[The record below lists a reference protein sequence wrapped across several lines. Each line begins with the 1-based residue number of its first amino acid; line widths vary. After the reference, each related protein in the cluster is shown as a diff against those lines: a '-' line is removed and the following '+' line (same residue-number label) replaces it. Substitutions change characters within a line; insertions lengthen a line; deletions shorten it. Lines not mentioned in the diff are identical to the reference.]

1 MKKIYSFVFAAVAL
15 FAAASCQKELVN
27 APETKGEPFSF
38 TATIGADTKTA
49 LSGEK
54 AVVWTPGDKVDV
66 FNADGTTAEFTT
78 DITEASATATF
89 TGTLTPDYTA
99 SNLYA
104 IYPTRGENAKYDKE
118 TGIISSIRI
127 AGSQKAVAG
136 SFDKGYAVAV
146 GSAAL
151 APAPEFT
158 FKSVHALFKFTV
170 DGEAPT
176 TVTVANKGMAM
187 IAGAANYD
195 VNAGTTTVTGGA
207 GSVTLTGPFE
217 SGKTYYVATY
227 AFNTPGVSISFDGV
241 ELKTALPKDGAE
253 TFRVEANKI
262 YDFGTLKAPEKTF
275 NATEVMKKQS
285 EGTDSYMAAFGGTA
299 NADRNIALDDEYVY
313 IAETQANPV
322 LWKIALADGTATNMP
337 VGTVD
342 GGGTFALAC
351 PRVIPNSDETI
362 NNGKDVLVVSNMG
375 MDGGNTVVYVYNNG
389 IESDPTKL
397 GLNTAWMSRRV
408 GDKFTYT
415 SGTNGTTTLWMKDG
429 GSGALLSFILT
440 LKDGNVTC
448 TEATSRTYL
457 MSNWDQSGVGSMYFY
472 PGGSLNEGMFTSTE
486 RGAYVVK
493 DDATLTADGKPTY
506 VTTWSTEE
514 QQNYKGCHGF
524 NFFKLG
530 GKDYIAYTN
539 FAEKKLYVIKGAA
552 SAEGVK
558 AALEANDVVWSTA
571 INASTNGCTSGNSG
585 ADCAVRV
592 IDDNNVYVAGQVQN
606 VGVVVYKLSAE

>member
-104 IYPTRGENAKYDKE
+104 IYPTRGKNAKYDKE

-136 SFDKGYAVAV
+136 SFDKEYAVAV

-187 IAGAANYD
+187 IAGSANYD

-285 EGTDSYMAAFGGTA
+285 VGSDSYMAEFGGTP
-299 NADRNIALDDEYVY
+299 NTDRNMAIDDEYVY
-313 IAETQANPV
+313 IAETQASPV
-322 LWKIALADGTATNMP
+322 LWKIALADGTATKMP

-351 PRVIPNSDETI
+351 PRVIKNTDA
-362 NNGKDVLVVSNMG
+362 NLNGGKDVLAVCNMG
-375 MDGGNTVVYVYNNG
+375 QGTAVYLYLYTNG
-389 IESDPTKL
+389 IDADPAKISMHFDGL
-397 GLNTAWMSRRV
+397 GRRL
-408 GDKFTYT
+408 GDQFSV
-415 SGTNGTTTLWMKDG
+415 SGTLQNGYVWFKEQ
-429 GSGALLSFILT
+429 GSNAVMNNVLPFTSENIEKYKAEGIWPDRVMLS
-440 LKDGNVTC
+440 
-448 TEATSRTYL
+448 
-457 MSNWDQSGVGSMYFY
+457 GSDAARGSLYFY
-472 PGGSLNEGMFTSTE
+472 PGADLTNALYTSTAASAFTV
-486 RGAYVVK
+486 R
-493 DDATLTADGKPTY
+493 DDETLTANKPTY
-506 VTTWSTEE
+506 IEQTWAEGVDYS
-514 QQNYKGCHGF
+514 GCHGF

-539 FAEKKLYVIKGAA
+539 FANKTLYVIKGAA

-558 AALEANDVVWSTA
+558 AALEAKDVVWSAA
-571 INASTNGCTSGNSG
+571 INASTNGCGSGNSG

-592 IDDNNVYVAGQVQN
+592 IDDNNVYVAGHIQN